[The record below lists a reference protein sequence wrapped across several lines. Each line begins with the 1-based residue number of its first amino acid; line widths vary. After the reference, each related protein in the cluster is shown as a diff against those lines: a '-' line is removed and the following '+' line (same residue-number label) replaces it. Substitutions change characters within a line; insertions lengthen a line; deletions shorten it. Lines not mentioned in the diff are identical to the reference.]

1 MSYSDTGEVS
11 ASPSIPIGLSLLA
24 ADWTALGTAVEVVTD
39 GGADAIHIDV
49 MDGHFVPELTFGRQ
63 MVAAIRARTP
73 LPLDVHLMVLN
84 PDRHIEPMIE
94 AGAGLI
100 TVHLEATPEP
110 DSLRRVLAMIRAG
123 GARAGVALR
132 PLTPAQLLTGLWDA
146 LDMVLVMTVEPG
158 YSGQPFR
165 AELLPKVRELARQ
178 AAAQPAPLIIGVD
191 GGIDSHTAAA
201 ATAAGATYLVAG
213 TSVFGAADP
222 AAALAALRAAAGRGA
237 AVTTNPGA

>member
-24 ADWTALGTAVEVVTD
+24 ADWAALGTAVDVVTD

-165 AELLPKVRELARQ
+165 ADLLPKVREV
-178 AAAQPAPLIIGVD
+178 APD
-191 GGIDSHTAAA
+191 GGR
-201 ATAAGATYLVAG
+201 AAGA
-213 TSVFGAADP
+213 ADH
-222 AAALAALRAAAGRGA
+222 RC
-237 AVTTNPGA
+237 

>member
-1 MSYSDTGEVS
+1 MSYSDPGQVS
-11 ASPSIPIGLSLLA
+11 APPAIPIGLSLLA
-24 ADWTALGTAVEVVTD
+24 ADWSALGAAVDVVVD

-63 MVAAIRARTP
+63 MVAALRARTS

-132 PLTPAQLLTGLWDA
+132 PLTPPHLLTGLWDA
-146 LDMVLVMTVEPG
+146 LDLVLVMTVEPG

-165 AELLPKVRELARQ
+165 SRP
-178 AAAQPAPLIIGVD
+178 AAQGPRADPA
-191 GGIDSHTAAA
+191 GGR
-201 ATAAGATYLVAG
+201 AAGAAG
-213 TSVFGAADP
+213 HWC
-222 AAALAALRAAAGRGA
+222 
-237 AVTTNPGA
+237 